1 MSHLPLLTILLIDDC
16 AEDRVTYRRFL
27 QHDSRYTYRI
37 LEFDTATAAMNWC
50 QYEIPD
56 VILLDFA
63 LPNGDGLEFIQ
74 QLREQLRNSQSAVIM
89 VTGQGDETIAVQA
102 MKSGAQDYL
111 LKSQLTSTILH
122 SAIHY
127 AVEQLRLLRQ
137 LEQSREQQHLIAAI
151 ALRIRQSLKLEEILR
166 ITAKEVRQFL
176 KADRVLVYQ
185 FQPDMSGTVVA
196 ESVLPGWTV
205 SLGME
210 IQDTCFQEGAGAEY
224 YQGKKRATNDIYQ
237 AGLTDCHLQLLEQFE
252 VKANLAVP
260 ILVKDSL
267 WGLLIAHQ
275 CSRTRNW
282 EAMELELLDQLGV
295 QLSLAIQQANAYQ
308 QLQTELTER
317 KWIEAALQASEEKLK
332 LTLDF
337 AHIGYWERNFIT
349 NEISAS
355 DNAIRCFGYERNSI
369 NVTTEEWLSKIHP
382 EDREWVQR
390 QLKEAIA
397 NKTDYVVEYRVVW
410 PDHSIHW
417 ISSTGRAIY
426 DNNGL
431 PLEMLGVLMDV
442 SDRKQAEASLRH
454 SEERYRCLTHATNQ
468 IVWITDA
475 VGNPT
480 SISPI
485 WTEITGQPAAEIA
498 QGGFWDY
505 YHPDDCEPIA
515 QAWNHA
521 FTTKQKFEMEMRV
534 RAKTGD
540 YRTFWTRGVPVL
552 NPDSSIREWVGICSD
567 ISERKQAEEKLRE
580 SEERFRATF
589 EQAAVGIS
597 HVSLSGQYMRL
608 NQKFCDILGYTP
620 AELLELTFQEITHP
634 ADLAADLHLTQKL
647 LKGEI
652 QTFFL
657 EKRYITQDSSFLWVN
672 LTVSLVRDRLGAP
685 KYFISVIE
693 DISHRKQ
700 MEAELQQNQ
709 ERLNMALESAGM
721 GNWDWNIQTGEIYWS
736 PNLQRIFG
744 MVPGSFN
751 GNFETVVSMMHPD
764 DRESVLQAINAAVY
778 QKQEYHIEFRFF
790 KANGTPR
797 WALGNGKVFYDEQ
810 GNPTRMMGIDLDIT
824 ERKQAEAIIKESE
837 ERFRHIA
844 DSSPVLMWISGTD
857 KLCDYFN
864 RSWLEFTG
872 RTLEQELGNG
882 WLEKVHPDDYQYC
895 LETYVKAFDSRQK
908 FQIEYRLQR
917 FDGEYRWILDK
928 GVPRFTSEGEFL
940 GYMGSCIDISDRILA
955 EQALQQL
962 NQELETRVEQ
972 RTAALKESEE
982 RWQLALK
989 GSNDG
994 IWDWNLKTN
1003 QVFFSTRWKEMRGF
1017 TEDEMDSNI
1026 EEWWSRIH
1034 PDDYERFRT
1043 ALDDHF
1049 AQKAPFF
1056 CEEYRVQHKNG
1067 SYIWVLNRG
1076 QALWDE
1082 SGNVIRMSGA
1092 TKDIT
1097 ERKLAED
1104 ELRKS
1109 QAHLSAAQRVARLGS
1124 WEFNLQTQE
1133 GWWSRETYEIYGRN
1147 PDEQPPSSLEENL
1160 QYIHPDDREYFT
1172 QKFHALLEERYQE
1185 IEYRLLRPDNTIA
1198 YILMRVEVIYD
1209 TDNQPT
1215 SIVGATLDITERK
1228 QAEAELLALSSLQQ
1242 AILDGSDYAIISVNS
1257 QGWIQTFN
1265 SGAQKMLGYT
1275 AAEAIN
1281 NTPELF
1287 HDLVEIQER
1296 SEILSRELGRPIAS
1310 PIEFFSIKNQDGTY
1324 EDEWTYIHKNGDRFP
1339 VLLSATCLRKPDGEI
1354 WGFLGIAKDITQQKQ
1369 MEAELRKNAA
1379 HLASAQQIAHLGS
1392 WEFDFQTQ
1400 QIHWSA
1406 ESFEI
1411 YGCDPQSGMPTYE
1424 ELRQL
1429 IHPDDRDRHD
1439 HVVEQASQHG
1449 KSYEIEYRFYH
1460 SNGSLRYA
1468 LARGEVIL
1476 DAGGKPKQF
1485 IGTVQDI
1492 TERKLAEEKLQSL
1505 SDRLS
1510 LALKAGA
1517 IGTWDW
1523 DIIHEIHWDERMYEL
1538 YGIVPG
1544 SESVAL
1550 YQEWLNVLHPDDRAP
1565 ADAAFQALLRGEKEF
1580 DTEFRI
1586 IHADGSIRHI
1596 KAAALLQRNQQ
1607 GEVQRAVGINYDITE
1622 RKQIEAALR
1631 ESERRYATLAEA
1643 SPVTIFRIDAHGNCI
1658 YINERWSEMTCRP
1671 TESALGTGWLDAVH
1685 PEDREYIV
1693 MQRSKSLS
1701 KTPGLIRNEGRHLL
1715 PDGSITWFYAQ
1726 LVPETNPDG
1735 NFIGYIGTLTDITTR
1750 KQIEAALWESER
1762 RYASLAEASPVAI
1775 FRLDAVGNCMYVN
1788 ERWCEM
1794 TGRPAEE
1801 AMGYKWLNAVH
1812 PEDRHRFIG
1821 FSPSSTS
1828 ENIRCDEGRHLLPD
1842 GSISWFYVQVISE
1855 TDIEGNIIGYVG
1867 TLTDITARK
1876 EAEIALQ
1883 ESERRYATL
1892 AEASPVAIYQMDA
1905 SDNIIYVND
1914 RWSEM
1919 TGRPTEDA
1927 MGFKWFEAIHPDD
1940 RDRLQREWK
1949 QWLQTAQQGEVYHNE
1964 GRHLWPDGK
1973 ITWFDCY
1980 LLPETNQA
1988 GTIIGYIGSLVDTTD
2003 RKATELALQES
2014 ERRYANLAHTVPVA
2028 IFRFDSEI
2036 NCIYVNNRWS
2046 QITGRPP
2053 EAAMGRKWLEAIHPE
2068 DRDLIRKEW
2077 AQWVQT
2083 YKPGEIFK
2091 NQGRHVWLDGR
2102 ITWFDSYTLPE
2113 TDSEGKIIGYIGTI
2127 VDITDR
2133 KEAEIALQESE
2144 RRYATLAQ
2152 AAPVG
2157 IYRFDAEGNCV
2168 YVNEIWSE
2176 MTGRPTEEALGK
2188 EWIKALHPDDR
2199 EPILTATSKAVA
2211 QKSKKNSE
2219 GRHQKPDGSI
2229 SWFYSQMVPEIDAN
2243 GTLVGYIGT
2252 LTDITVRKEAEIA
2265 LKESERRYA
2274 TLTEAAPVGIFRFDA
2289 EGNCIY
2295 VNDRW
2300 SEMTGR
2306 PVDSALGMG
2315 WIDSL
2320 HPEDRDRIS
2329 QEWDHG
2335 FDQGKFTQHEAR
2347 YLRPDGTI
2355 IWHYCQ
2361 AVPEISED
2369 GSFIGYIGT
2378 LTNITAHKQAEIA
2391 LKESERRYATLAEA
2405 VPVGIVRFD
2414 EQGNCIYVNER
2425 WCEMTGQPTQA
2436 ALGMGYLDVLHPED
2450 RDQLLSEWSQWTQLS
2465 QPRRLF
2471 QREGRYI
2478 RPDGNINWFSGY
2490 ALAEINPDGIVVGY
2504 VGTLTDITER
2514 KHNEDKLRKLSDRL
2528 TLAVQSGGFGIWEW
2542 DIVNDVLFWDERMH
2556 ELYGIQPSEF
2566 DGVYDTWIQRV
2577 HPDDRAAVEAL
2588 SQRVLQGQIE
2598 YNTEFR
2604 VVHPDGSIR
2613 YIKAYALI
2621 KRNQQ
2626 GEAIRMVGVNYD
2638 ITERKLAELE
2648 LIRNRDL
2655 REIIYNES
2663 TDAIFL
2669 VDPQTLLTID
2679 CNRRAIELFAAN
2691 HKTDLIGIAG
2701 HTLQHKPFSE
2711 DELAAIAVE
2720 MESKGFWSRELEYIN
2735 HQGNSFWG
2743 NIASKPITVAGRR
2756 LNLVRITDISDRK
2769 QTEEI
2774 LATYTRELADLYN
2787 HAPCGYHSLDV
2798 DGRFVNVNDTELQWL
2813 GYTYEEI
2820 IGQHF
2825 LDYITEASRPT
2836 FLANYP
2842 QFKERGWVK
2851 DLEFDMICKDGT
2863 ILPVLLNAT
2872 AVQSED
2878 GTFISSRSSIF
2889 DIRDRKQAEREL
2901 QESRT
2906 MLRLVLDTIPQRV
2919 FWKDCDSRYIGCNP
2933 SFASDYQLT
2942 PNEIIG
2948 KTDLELPWAEWAHLY
2963 RADDAFVINTKTAKL
2978 GYEEPTVNL
2987 NGEQIW
2993 LRTSKVPLTNSTGE
3007 VIGVL
3012 ASYEDITERKQ
3023 AEEQLQHTNHQL
3035 AHANVELARATRLKD
3050 EFLANMS
3057 HELRT
3062 PLNAILGM
3070 SEGLQE
3076 GVFGEVN
3083 ERQIKAISTIERSGK
3098 HLLELINDIL
3108 DLSKI
3113 ESGKLEL
3120 QLSDVP
3126 VRTLCDASI
3135 SFIKQM
3141 ALKKNI
3147 ALSTRIAE
3155 NLGNIYIDDR
3165 RLRQVLINLLSN
3177 AIKFTPEGGSVRLE
3191 VSLEAAGEQGST
3203 GSEVAV
3209 VNSPPSP
3216 QICFSVIDTGIGIN
3230 TEDISKLFQPF
3241 MQLDSSLNRLYNG
3254 TGLGLALVQRIATL
3268 HGGTVSVSSKVGE
3281 GSCFIVRIPYQT
3293 SDCLPKMQVTAPLP
3307 SHRLPADNSQVLII
3321 EDSIPAAEQIT
3332 RYLSE
3337 IGMQPIV
3344 YSRGEG
3350 SVEEALRVQPAFILL
3365 DLQLPN
3371 LSGWDV
3377 LNQLQNNPQ
3386 TKEIPVIIISVV
3398 DERTKGLAQGAAE
3411 YIVKPIT
3418 RQQFQATLEKLQ
3430 YIPRND
3436 STALIVVPQPAVNPP
3451 LILLAEDNQANIDTM
3466 SGYLESR
3473 GYRLILAKNGQEALE
3488 VAKSQQP
3495 DLIVMDVQMPV
3506 MDGLE
3511 AMRHLRQERQFDH
3524 VPIIALTALAMPGDR
3539 ENCLDAGANEYLS
3552 KPIKLKQLAVTIQ
3565 QLLGR

>member
-1 MSHLPLLTILLIDDC
+1 MSHPSLLTILLIDDC

-27 QHDSRYTYRI
+27 QHDNRYIYRI

-50 QYEIPD
+50 HYETPD
-56 VILLDFA
+56 VVLLDFA
-63 LPNGDGLEFIQ
+63 LPNGDGLDFIRQ
-74 QLREQLRNSQSAVIM
+74 FREHLRNTQSAVIM

-102 MKSGAQDYL
+102 MKNGAQDYL
-111 LKSQLTSTILH
+111 LKSQLTATILH

-127 AVEQLRLLRQ
+127 AVEQVRLLRQ

-185 FQPDMSGTVVA
+185 FHPDMSGTVVA

-205 SLGME
+205 SLGTK
-210 IQDTCFQEGAGAEY
+210 IQDTCFQEGYGDKY
-224 YQGKKRATNDIYQ
+224 YQGKKQAINDIYQ
-237 AGLTDCHLQLLEQFE
+237 AGLTDCYLQLLEQFE

-295 QLSLAIQQANAYQ
+295 QLSLAIQQANAYE

-317 KWIEAALQASEEKLK
+317 KWMEAALQASEEKLK

-349 NEISAS
+349 DEIFAS
-355 DNAIRCFGYERNSI
+355 DNAIRCFGYERKSI
-369 NVTTEEWLSKIHP
+369 NVTNEEWLSFIHP
-382 EDREWVQR
+382 EDQEWVQQ
-390 QLKEAIA
+390 QLQQAIA

-410 PDHSIHW
+410 ADKSIHW
-417 ISSTGRAIY
+417 ISSSGRAVY
-426 DNNGL
+426 DDNGL
-431 PLEMLGVLMDV
+431 PLVMLGVL
-442 SDRKQAEASLRH
+442 
-454 SEERYRCLTHATNQ
+454 
-468 IVWITDA
+468 I
-475 VGNPT
+475 
-480 SISPI
+480 
-485 WTEITGQPAAEIA
+485 
-498 QGGFWDY
+498 
-505 YHPDDCEPIA
+505 
-515 QAWNHA
+515 
-521 FTTKQKFEMEMRV
+521 
-534 RAKTGD
+534 
-540 YRTFWTRGVPVL
+540 
-552 NPDSSIREWVGICSD
+552 D
-567 ISERKQAEEKLRE
+567 ISDRKQAEEKLRE
-580 SEERFRATF
+580 SEERFRSTF

-597 HVSLSGQYMRL
+597 HVSLSGQFIRL
-608 NQKFCDILGYTP
+608 NQKFCDITGYP
-620 AELLELTFQEITHP
+620 LAELQKLTFQDITHP
-634 ADLAADLHLTQKL
+634 DDVLAGLQQSQRLIT
-647 LKGEI
+647 GEI
-652 QTFFL
+652 QTFSL
-657 EKRYITQDSSFLWVN
+657 EKRYIRQDGAIVWAN
-672 LTVSLVRDRLGAP
+672 LTCSLVRDRFGAP
-685 KYFISVIE
+685 QYFISVIE

-700 MEAELQQNQ
+700 MEAELQQHQ
-709 ERLNMALESAGM
+709 ERLNMALEAAGM
-721 GNWDWNIQTGEIYWS
+721 GNWDWNIATGEIYWS
-736 PNLQRIFG
+736 PNLERLFG
-744 MVPGSFN
+744 IVPGTFN
-751 GNFETVVSMMHPD
+751 GNYETVVSIMHPED
-764 DRESVLQAINAAVY
+764 QESVLQAINAAVY
-778 QKQEYHIEFRFF
+778 QKQEYNIEFRFI
-790 KANGTPR
+790 KPDSTIR
-797 WALGNGKVFYDEQ
+797 WALGKGKVFYDEQ

-824 ERKQAEAIIKESE
+824 ERKQAEATLKESE

-844 DSSPVLMWISGTD
+844 DSSPVLIWMSGTD
-857 KLCDYFN
+857 KLCHYFN
-864 RSWLEFTG
+864 SSWLEFTG

-882 WLEKVHPDDYQYC
+882 WLEKVHPEEYQYC
-895 LETYVKAFDSRQK
+895 QETYINAFDNRQE

-940 GYMGSCIDISDRILA
+940 GYMGSCIDISDRIFA

-962 NQELETRVEQ
+962 NQELEARVEQ

-1003 QVFFSTRWKEMRGF
+1003 EVFFSTRWKEMRGF

-1026 EEWWSRIH
+1026 EAWWSRIH
-1034 PDDYERFRT
+1034 PDDYERFKI
-1043 ALDDHF
+1043 ALNEHF
-1049 AQKAPFF
+1049 AQKTPFF
-1056 CEEYRVQHKNG
+1056 VDEYRVKHKNG

-1082 SGNVIRMSGA
+1082 LGNVIRMSGA
-1092 TKDIT
+1092 TK
-1097 ERKLAED
+1097 
-1104 ELRKS
+1104 
-1109 QAHLSAAQRVARLGS
+1109 
-1124 WEFNLQTQE
+1124 
-1133 GWWSRETYEIYGRN
+1133 
-1147 PDEQPPSSLEENL
+1147 
-1160 QYIHPDDREYFT
+1160 
-1172 QKFHALLEERYQE
+1172 
-1185 IEYRLLRPDNTIA
+1185 
-1198 YILMRVEVIYD
+1198 
-1209 TDNQPT
+1209 
-1215 SIVGATLDITERK
+1215 DITERK

-1257 QGWIQTFN
+1257 QGLIQTFN

-1275 AAEAIN
+1275 AEEAIN
-1281 NTPELF
+1281 NTPGLF

-1296 SEILSRELGRPIAS
+1296 SEILSRKLGRPIAS
-1310 PIEFFSIKNQDGTY
+1310 PIEFFIIKNQDGTY
-1324 EDEWTYIHKNGDRFP
+1324 EDEWTYIRKNGDRLP
-1339 VLLSATCLRKPDGEI
+1339 VLLSTTCLRKPDGEI

-1369 MEAELRKNAA
+1369 MEAELKKNAA
-1379 HLASAQQIAHLGS
+1379 HLASAQQIARLGS

-1400 QIHWSA
+1400 QIYWSA

-1411 YGCDPQSGMPTYE
+1411 YGRDPQSGMPTYA

-1429 IHPDDRDRHD
+1429 IHPDDLSLHD
-1439 HVVEQASQHG
+1439 DVVEQARQQG
-1449 KSYEIEYRFYH
+1449 TSYEIEYRFYH
-1460 SNGSLRYA
+1460 SNGSLRHA

-1476 DAGGKPKQF
+1476 DVSGQPKQF

-1492 TERKLAEEKLQSL
+1492 TDRKLAEEQLRNL

-1523 DIIHEIHWDERMYEL
+1523 DIIHNQNHWDERMYEL

-1544 SESVAL
+1544 SEGWAL
-1550 YQEWLNVLHPDDRAP
+1550 YQDWLNVIHPDDRAQTE
-1565 ADAAFQALLRGEKEF
+1565 ASAEAALRGEK
-1580 DTEFRI
+1580 DLDIEFRA
-1586 IHADGSIRHI
+1586 IHADGSIRYI
-1596 KAAALLQRNQQ
+1596 KAAAILQRNQQ
-1607 GEVQRAVGINYDITE
+1607 GELQRAVGINYDITE

-1631 ESERRYATLAEA
+1631 ESERRYATLAET
-1643 SPVTIFRIDAHGNCI
+1643 SPVAIFRIDAEGNCV
-1658 YINERWSEMTCRP
+1658 YMNERWSEMTGRP
-1671 TESALGTGWLDAVH
+1671 TASALGTGWLDAVH
-1685 PEDREYIV
+1685 PEDREY
-1693 MQRSKSLS
+1693 MLLQRSQSLS
-1701 KTPGLIRNEGRHLL
+1701 KTPRLIRNESRHLR
-1715 PDGSITWFYAQ
+1715 PDGSITWVYAQ

-1735 NFIGYIGTLTDITTR
+1735 NLIGYIGTLTDITSR

-1762 RYASLAEASPVAI
+1762 RYASLTEASPVAI
-1775 FRLDAVGNCMYVN
+1775 FRLDGDGQCMYVN

-1801 AMGYKWLNAVH
+1801 AMGYKWLNAIH
-1812 PEDRHRFIG
+1812 PEDRDRFLG
-1821 FSPSSTS
+1821 NMSDSSETQ
-1828 ENIRCDEGRHLLPD
+1828 RLRQDEGRHLLPD
-1842 GSISWFYVQVISE
+1842 GSISWFYVQVITE
-1855 TDIEGNIIGYVG
+1855 TDTEGKIIGYVG

-1876 EAEIALQ
+1876 EAEIAQQ

-1892 AEASPVAIYQMDA
+1892 AEASPVAIFRFDPQGKCL
-1905 SDNIIYVND
+1905 YVND

-1919 TGRPTEDA
+1919 TGRPTKDA
-1927 MGFKWFEAIHPDD
+1927 MGFKWLQAIHPDDRDRAWQEWYRWSQTSQLGEIYRSEGRHLQPDGTITWYYCYVLAETNSEGSIIGYIGTLADVTARKTAEIAQQESDRRYATLTQAAPVAIYQLDSEMNCIYVNNRWSDITGRPTEDAMGLKWLEAIHPDD
-1940 RDRLQREWK
+1940 RDR
-1949 QWLQTAQQGEVYHNE
+1949 
-1964 GRHLWPDGK
+1964 
-1973 ITWFDCY
+1973 
-1980 LLPETNQA
+1980 
-1988 GTIIGYIGSLVDTTD
+1988 
-2003 RKATELALQES
+2003 
-2014 ERRYANLAHTVPVA
+2014 
-2028 IFRFDSEI
+2028 
-2036 NCIYVNNRWS
+2036 
-2046 QITGRPP
+2046 
-2053 EAAMGRKWLEAIHPE
+2053 MG
-2068 DRDLIRKEW
+2068 KEW
-2077 AQWVQT
+2077 AAWAQT
-2083 YKPGEIFK
+2083 YKPGEVFK
-2091 NQGRHVWLDGR
+2091 NRGRHLCPDGI
-2102 ITWFDSYTLPE
+2102 ITWFDSYMLPE
-2113 TDSEGKIIGYIGTI
+2113 TNQEGEIIGYIGTI

-2133 KEAEIALQESE
+2133 KEAELALQESD
-2144 RRYATLAQ
+2144 RRYADLAQ

-2176 MTGRPTEEALGK
+2176 MTGRPTQEALGK

-2199 EPILTATSKAVA
+2199 EQLLTATSTSFA
-2211 QKSKKNSE
+2211 QKSRKTSE
-2219 GRHQKPDGSI
+2219 GRHLKPDGSI

-2243 GTLVGYIGT
+2243 GNLLGYIGT

-2274 TLTEAAPVGIFRFDA
+2274 TLAEAAPVAIFRFNA
-2289 EGNCIY
+2289 EGECIY

-2306 PVDSALGMG
+2306 TAESALGMG
-2315 WIDSL
+2315 WVDAL

-2329 QEWDHG
+2329 QEWDNG

-2347 YLRPDGTI
+2347 YLHPDGTI

-2369 GSFIGYIGT
+2369 GRLMGYIGT
-2378 LTNITAHKQAEIA
+2378 ITDITDRKEAEIA

-2405 VPVGIVRFD
+2405 VPVGIIRFD
-2414 EQGNCIYVNER
+2414 AEGNCIYVNER
-2425 WCEMTGQPTQA
+2425 WCEMTGQPIPA

-2450 RDQLLSEWSQWTQLS
+2450 RDQLLMEWSQWRQLS

-2490 ALAEINPDGIVVGY
+2490 ALPEINPDGIVVGY

-2514 KHNEDKLRKLSDRL
+2514 KRNEDKLRKLSDRL

-2542 DIVNDVLFWDERMH
+2542 DIVNDVLFWDERMY
-2556 ELYGIQPSEF
+2556 ELYGVQPSEF
-2566 DGVYDTWIQRV
+2566 DGVYETWIQRI
-2577 HPDDRAAVEAL
+2577 HPEDRAASEEF
-2588 SQRVLQGQIE
+2588 SERVRQGEME

-2604 VVHPDGSIR
+2604 VVHLDGSIR

-2626 GEAIRMVGVNYD
+2626 GEALRMVGVNYD

-2655 REIIYNES
+2655 REVIYNES

-2679 CNRRAIELFAAN
+2679 CNRRAVELFTAH
-2691 HKTDLIGIAG
+2691 HKGDLIGIAG
-2701 HTLQHKPFSE
+2701 HTLQHQPFSE
-2711 DELAAIAVE
+2711 DELAAIAAE
-2720 MESKGFWSRELEYIN
+2720 MESKAFWSREVEYVN
-2735 HQGNSFWG
+2735 YQGDRFWG

-2787 HAPCGYHSLDV
+2787 NAPCGYHSLDV
-2798 DGRFVNVNDTELQWL
+2798 DGRFVNINDTELQWL

-2825 LDYITEASRPT
+2825 IDYITEASRPV
-2836 FLANYP
+2836 FLASYP

-2872 AVQSED
+2872 AVKDED

-2919 FWKDCDSRYIGCNP
+2919 FWKDCESRYLGCNP
-2933 SFASDYQLT
+2933 SFANDCQQT
-2942 PNEIIG
+2942 PDAIIG
-2948 KTDLELPWAEWAHLY
+2948 KTDLDLTWSEFAYLY

-3007 VIGVL
+3007 VIGIL
-3012 ASYEDITERKQ
+3012 GSYEDITQRKQ
-3023 AEEQLQHTNHQL
+3023 AEEQLQHTNQQL

-3126 VRTLCDASI
+3126 ARTLCDASI

-3147 ALSTRIAE
+3147 GLSTRIAD
-3155 NLGNIYIDDR
+3155 NLGNIYVDDR

-3191 VSLEAAGEQGST
+3191 ISLEEAEEA
-3203 GSEVAV
+3203 
-3209 VNSPPSP
+3209 NSPSSP
-3216 QICFSVIDTGIGIN
+3216 HICFSVIDTGIGICI
-3230 TEDISKLFQPF
+3230 EDINKLFQPF
-3241 MQLDSSLNRLYNG
+3241 IQLDSSLNRQYNG

-3281 GSCFIVRIPYQT
+3281 GSCFTVRIPYNT
-3293 SDCLPKMQVTAPLP
+3293 NDPLSTMQVTAPSP
-3307 SHRLPADNSQVLII
+3307 SHRLPADNTQVLII

-3332 RYLSE
+3332 RYLTE
-3337 IGMQPIV
+3337 MGMQPNV
-3344 YSRGEG
+3344 YPRGEG
-3350 SVEEALRVQPAFILL
+3350 SVDEALRIQPAFILL

-3430 YIPRND
+3430 YIPSHD
-3436 STALIVVPQPAVNPP
+3436 STALIVAPQAAAKSP

-3473 GYRLILAKNGQEALE
+3473 GYRLILAKNGQQALE
-3488 VAKSQQP
+3488 VAKFQQP

-3506 MDGLE
+3506 MDGIE
-3511 AMRHLRQERQFDH
+3511 AMRHLRQDRQFDH

>member
-27 QHDSRYTYRI
+27 QHDSRYIYRI

-63 LPNGDGLEFIQ
+63 LPNGDGLEFIR

-111 LKSQLTSTILH
+111 LKSQLTPTILH

-210 IQDTCFQEGAGAEY
+210 IQDTCFQEGAGSEY

-237 AGLTDCHLQLLEQFE
+237 AGFTDCHLQLLEQFE
-252 VKANLAVP
+252 VKANLVVP

-282 EAMELELLDQLGV
+282 EAMEIELLDQLGV

-317 KWIEAALQASEEKLK
+317 KWVEAALQASEEKLK

-349 NEISAS
+349 NEILAS
-355 DNAIRCFGYERNSI
+355 DNAICYFGYERNSI
-369 NVTTEEWLSKIHP
+369 NVTNEEWLSKIHP
-382 EDREWVQR
+382 EDQEWVQG
-390 QLKEAIA
+390 QLKQAIA

-410 PDHSIHW
+410 PDNSIHW
-417 ISSTGRAIY
+417 ISSTGRAVY
-426 DNNGL
+426 DHKGL
-431 PLEMLGVLMDV
+431 PLVMLGVLMDI
-442 SDRKQAEASLRH
+442 SD
-454 SEERYRCLTHATNQ
+454 
-468 IVWITDA
+468 
-475 VGNPT
+475 
-480 SISPI
+480 
-485 WTEITGQPAAEIA
+485 
-498 QGGFWDY
+498 
-505 YHPDDCEPIA
+505 
-515 QAWNHA
+515 
-521 FTTKQKFEMEMRV
+521 
-534 RAKTGD
+534 
-540 YRTFWTRGVPVL
+540 
-552 NPDSSIREWVGICSD
+552 
-567 ISERKQAEEKLRE
+567 RKQAEEKLRE
-580 SEERFRATF
+580 SEERFRSTF

-597 HVSLSGQYMRL
+597 HVSLSGQFIRF
-608 NQKFCDILGYTP
+608 NQKFCEILGYTP
-620 AELLELTFQEITHP
+620 AELQKLTFQEMTYP
-634 ADLAADLHLTQKL
+634 DDLAGGLQQSQKL
-647 LKGEI
+647 LTGEM
-652 QTFFL
+652 QTFSL
-657 EKRYITQDSSFLWVN
+657 EKRYIRQDGSIVWAN
-672 LTVSLVRDRLGAP
+672 LTCSLLRDRLGAP

-700 MEAELQQNQ
+700 MEAELRQNQ
-709 ERLNMALESAGM
+709 EHLNMALEAADM
-721 GNWDWNIQTGEIYWS
+721 GNWDWNITTGKVYWS

-744 MVPGSFN
+744 MVPGTFN
-751 GNFETVVSMMHPD
+751 GNYETVVSMMHPE

-778 QKQEYHIEFRFF
+778 QKQEYHIEFRFI
-790 KANGTPR
+790 KADGTPR

-810 GNPTRMMGIDLDIT
+810 GNPTRMVGIDLDIT
-824 ERKQAEAIIKESE
+824 ERKQAEAILKESE
-837 ERFRHIA
+837 ERFRQIA

-857 KLCDYFN
+857 KLCHYFN

-882 WLEKVHPDDYQYC
+882 WLEKVHPDDYQNC
-895 LETYVKAFDSRQK
+895 LNTYVKAFDSRQS
-908 FQIEYRLQR
+908 FQMEYRLQR

-928 GVPRFTSEGEFL
+928 GVPRFTDEGEFL

-962 NQELETRVEQ
+962 NQELEGRVEQ

-1003 QVFFSTRWKEMRGF
+1003 EVFFSTRWKEMRGYA
-1017 TEDEMDSNI
+1017 EDEMDSNI
-1026 EEWWSRIH
+1026 EAWWNIIH
-1034 PDDYERFRT
+1034 PDDYERFRKS
-1043 ALDDHF
+1043 LDDHF
-1049 AQKAPFF
+1049 AQKTPFF
-1056 CEEYRVQHKNG
+1056 VEEYRVKHKNG

-1097 ERKLAED
+1097 ERKLAEE

-1124 WEFNLQTQE
+1124 WEFNLQTME

-1160 QYIHPDDREYFT
+1160 QYIHPEDREYFT
-1172 QKFHALLEERYQE
+1172 KKYHELLAESYQE
-1185 IEYRLLRPDNTIA
+1185 LEYRLLRPDSTIT
-1198 YILMRVEVIYD
+1198 YVLMRVEVIYD
-1209 TDNQPT
+1209 TDNQPI
-1215 SIVGATLDITERK
+1215 SIVGAILDITERK

-1257 QGWIQTFN
+1257 QGLIQTFN

-1275 AAEAIN
+1275 AEEAIN

-1296 SEILSRELGRPIAS
+1296 SEILSRELGRPVAS

-1400 QIHWSA
+1400 QIYWSA

-1411 YGCDPQSGMPTYE
+1411 YGRDPRSGMPTYE

-1439 HVVEQASQHG
+1439 HVVEQASQNG
-1449 KSYEIEYRFYH
+1449 KSYQIEYRFYH

-1476 DAGGKPKQF
+1476 DVNGKPKQF

-1492 TERKLAEEKLQSL
+1492 TDHKLAEEKLQSL

-1523 DIIHEIHWDERMYEL
+1523 DIIHEAHWDDRMYEL

-1544 SESVAL
+1544 SESWAL
-1550 YQEWLNVLHPDDRAP
+1550 YQEWLNILHPDDRAS
-1565 ADAAFQALLRGEKEF
+1565 ADAAFQAAVRGEKEF

-1596 KAAALLQRNQQ
+1596 KAAASLQRNQQ

-1643 SPVTIFRIDAHGNCI
+1643 SPVAIFRIDAEGNCV
-1658 YINERWSEMTCRP
+1658 YINERWSEMTGRP
-1671 TESALGTGWLDAVH
+1671 TESALGMGWLEAVH
-1685 PEDREYIV
+1685 PEDREY
-1693 MQRSKSLS
+1693 MLKQRSQSLS
-1701 KTPGLIRNEGRHLL
+1701 KTPRLIRNESRHLL
-1715 PDGSITWFYAQ
+1715 PDGSITWVYAQ

-1735 NFIGYIGTLTDITTR
+1735 NFIGYIGTLTDITSR

-1775 FRLDAVGNCMYVN
+1775 FRLDAAGQCMYVN

-1812 PEDRHRFIG
+1812 PEDRDRFIG

-1828 ENIRCDEGRHLLPD
+1828 ENIKCDEGRHLRPD
-1842 GSISWFYVQVISE
+1842 GSICWFYVQVVSE
-1855 TDIEGNIIGYVG
+1855 TDTEGKIIGYVG

-1883 ESERRYATL
+1883 ESERRYA
-1892 AEASPVAIYQMDA
+1892 
-1905 SDNIIYVND
+1905 
-1914 RWSEM
+1914 
-1919 TGRPTEDA
+1919 
-1927 MGFKWFEAIHPDD
+1927 
-1940 RDRLQREWK
+1940 
-1949 QWLQTAQQGEVYHNE
+1949 
-1964 GRHLWPDGK
+1964 
-1973 ITWFDCY
+1973 
-1980 LLPETNQA
+1980 
-1988 GTIIGYIGSLVDTTD
+1988 
-2003 RKATELALQES
+2003 
-2014 ERRYANLAHTVPVA
+2014 NLAHTVPVA
-2028 IFRFDSEI
+2028 IFRFDSDI
-2036 NCIYVNNRWS
+2036 NCVYVNNRWS
-2046 QITGRPP
+2046 QITGRPT
-2053 EAAMGRKWLEAIHPE
+2053 EAAMGRQWLEAIHPE
-2068 DRDLIRKEW
+2068 DRDRIGKEW
-2077 AQWVQT
+2077 AEWAQT
-2083 YKPGEIFK
+2083 YKPGKIFK
-2091 NQGRHVWLDGR
+2091 NQGRHIWPDGK
-2102 ITWFDSYTLPE
+2102 ITWFDSYVLPE
-2113 TDSEGKIIGYIGTI
+2113 TNQENRIIGYIGTI
-2127 VDITDR
+2127 VDVTDR
-2133 KEAEIALQESE
+2133 KE
-2144 RRYATLAQ
+2144 
-2152 AAPVG
+2152 
-2157 IYRFDAEGNCV
+2157 
-2168 YVNEIWSE
+2168 
-2176 MTGRPTEEALGK
+2176 
-2188 EWIKALHPDDR
+2188 
-2199 EPILTATSKAVA
+2199 
-2211 QKSKKNSE
+2211 
-2219 GRHQKPDGSI
+2219 
-2229 SWFYSQMVPEIDAN
+2229 
-2243 GTLVGYIGT
+2243 
-2252 LTDITVRKEAEIA
+2252 
-2265 LKESERRYA
+2265 
-2274 TLTEAAPVGIFRFDA
+2274 
-2289 EGNCIY
+2289 
-2295 VNDRW
+2295 
-2300 SEMTGR
+2300 
-2306 PVDSALGMG
+2306 
-2315 WIDSL
+2315 
-2320 HPEDRDRIS
+2320 
-2329 QEWDHG
+2329 
-2335 FDQGKFTQHEAR
+2335 
-2347 YLRPDGTI
+2347 
-2355 IWHYCQ
+2355 
-2361 AVPEISED
+2361 
-2369 GSFIGYIGT
+2369 
-2378 LTNITAHKQAEIA
+2378 AEIA

-2405 VPVGIVRFD
+2405 VPVGIIRFD
-2414 EQGNCIYVNER
+2414 AQGNCIYVNER
-2425 WCEMTGQPTQA
+2425 WCDMTGQSTQA

-2450 RDQLLSEWSQWTQLS
+2450 RDQLLMDWSQWTQLS
-2465 QPRRLF
+2465 QPRMLF

-2490 ALAEINPDGIVVGY
+2490 ALPEINPDGSVVGY

-2514 KHNEDKLRKLSDRL
+2514 KQSEFKLRKLSDRL
-2528 TLAVQSGGFGIWEW
+2528 ALAVQSGGFGIWEW
-2542 DIVNDVLFWDERMH
+2542 DIANDVLFWDERMH
-2556 ELYGIQPSEF
+2556 ELYGVQPSEF
-2566 DGVYDTWIQRV
+2566 DGVYETWIQRI
-2577 HPDDRAAVEAL
+2577 HPDDRAAADAL
-2588 SQRVLQGQIE
+2588 SQRARQGETE

-2604 VVHPDGSIR
+2604 VIHPDGSIR

-2621 KRNQQ
+2621 KKNQQ
-2626 GEAIRMVGVNYD
+2626 GEALRMVGVNYD

-2655 REIIYNES
+2655 REVIYNES

-2679 CNRRAIELFAAN
+2679 CNRRAVELFAAN
-2691 HKTDLIGIAG
+2691 HKADLIGISG
-2701 HTLQHKPFSE
+2701 NTLQHQPFSE
-2711 DELAAIAVE
+2711 AELAAIEAE
-2720 MESKGFWSRELEYIN
+2720 MESKGFWSRELEYVN
-2735 HQGNSFWG
+2735 YQGNSFWG

-2787 HAPCGYHSLDV
+2787 NAPCGYHSLDA

-2813 GYTYEEI
+2813 GYSYEEI
-2820 IGQHF
+2820 IGQPF
-2825 LDYITEASRPT
+2825 LDYITEASRPV

-2872 AVQSED
+2872 AVKGED
-2878 GTFISSRSSIF
+2878 GIFIASRSSIF
-2889 DIRDRKQAEREL
+2889 DIRDRKQAEQAMMKYAREVEDLYDNAPCGYHSLDSEGKFIKVNQTELQWLGYTREEMIGKPLLNFFTESSREAFFKNYPRFLEQGVIKDLEYEIVCKDGTILPVLISATAVKDPGGNYIYNRATMFDIREQQAALRERKQAELEL

-2919 FWKDCDSRYIGCNP
+2919 FWKDCESRYIGCNP
-2933 SFASDYQLT
+2933 SFANDYQLT
-2942 PNEIIG
+2942 PDEIIG

-2963 RADDAFVINTKTAKL
+2963 RADDAFVINTKIAKL
-2978 GYEEPTVNL
+2978 GYEEPTINL
-2987 NGEQIW
+2987 NGDQVW
-2993 LRTSKVPLTNSTGE
+2993 LRTSKVPLTNSAGE
-3007 VIGVL
+3007 VIGIL
-3012 ASYEDITERKQ
+3012 GSYEDITERKQ

-3076 GVFGEVN
+3076 AVFGEVN

-3147 ALSTRIAE
+3147 GLSTRIAE
-3155 NLGNIYIDDR
+3155 NLGNIYVDDR

-3177 AIKFTPEGGSVRLE
+3177 AIKFTPEGGSIRLE
-3191 VSLEAAGEQGST
+3191 VSLEEAGEQRIRGAE
-3203 GSEVAV
+3203 EVEEAEEA
-3209 VNSPPSP
+3209 NSSSSPSSPPP
-3216 QICFSVIDTGIGIN
+3216 PHICFSVIDTGIGIR

-3241 MQLDSSLNRLYNG
+3241 MQLDSSLNRQYNG

-3268 HGGTVSVSSKVGE
+3268 HGGTVSVSSTVGE

-3293 SDCLPKMQVTAPLP
+3293 SDRLSPMQVTAPLP
-3307 SHRLPADNSQVLII
+3307 SHRLPADNAQVLII

-3332 RYLSE
+3332 RYLTE
-3337 IGMQPIV
+3337 MGMQPVV
-3344 YSRGEG
+3344 YPRGEG
-3350 SVEEALRVQPAFILL
+3350 SVEEVLRVQPAFILL

-3430 YIPRND
+3430 YNPRHD
-3436 STALIVVPQPAVNPP
+3436 SKALIVVPQPAVNSP
-3451 LILLAEDNQANIDTM
+3451 LILLADDNQANIDTM

-3488 VAKSQQP
+3488 FAKSQQP
-3495 DLIVMDVQMPV
+3495 DLIIMDVQMPV

-3565 QLLGR
+3565 QLLGK

>member
-1 MSHLPLLTILLIDDC
+1 MSHPSLLTILLIDDC

-27 QHDSRYTYRI
+27 QHDNRYTYRI

-50 QYEIPD
+50 HYETPD

-63 LPNGDGLEFIQ
+63 LPNGDGLEFIRQ
-74 QLREQLRNSQSAVIM
+74 FREHLRNTQSAVIM

-111 LKSQLTSTILH
+111 LKSQLSATILH

-127 AVEQLRLLRQ
+127 AVEQVRLLRQ

-185 FQPDMSGTVVA
+185 FQPDMSGNVVA

-205 SLGME
+205 SLGVK
-210 IQDTCFQEGAGAEY
+210 IQDTCFQEGAGNEY
-224 YQGKKRATNDIYQ
+224 YQGKKRAIHDIYQ
-237 AGLTDCHLQLLEQFE
+237 AGLTDCHLQLLERYE
-252 VKANLAVP
+252 VKANLVVP

-282 EAMELELLDQLGV
+282 EATEIELLDQLGV
-295 QLSLAIQQANAYQ
+295 QLSLAIQQANSYE

-337 AHIGYWERNFIT
+337 AHIGYWERNFVT
-349 NEISAS
+349 NEIFAS

-369 NVTTEEWLSKIHP
+369 NVNNETWLSKIHA
-382 EDREWVQR
+382 EDREWVQQ
-390 QLKEAIA
+390 QLQQAIA

-410 PDHSIHW
+410 PDNSIHW
-417 ISSTGRAIY
+417 LSVTGRAVY
-426 DNNGL
+426 DEREQ
-431 PLEMLGVLMDV
+431 PLMMLGVLVDI
-442 SDRKQAEASLRH
+442 SDRKQAQE
-454 SEERYRCLTHATNQ
+454 Q
-468 IVWITDA
+468 
-475 VGNPT
+475 
-480 SISPI
+480 
-485 WTEITGQPAAEIA
+485 
-498 QGGFWDY
+498 
-505 YHPDDCEPIA
+505 
-515 QAWNHA
+515 
-521 FTTKQKFEMEMRV
+521 
-534 RAKTGD
+534 
-540 YRTFWTRGVPVL
+540 
-552 NPDSSIREWVGICSD
+552 
-567 ISERKQAEEKLRE
+567 LRE
-580 SEERFRATF
+580 SEERFRSTF

-597 HVSLSGQYMRL
+597 HVSLSGQLIRL
-608 NQKFCDILGYTP
+608 NQKFCDITGYTL
-620 AELLELTFQEITHP
+620 AELENLTFQDITHP
-634 ADLAADLHLTQKL
+634 DDVAPGLQQRQRLLT
-647 LKGEI
+647 GEI
-652 QTFFL
+652 QTFTL
-657 EKRYITQDSSFLWVN
+657 EKRYIRQDGSIVWAN
-672 LTVSLVRDRLGAP
+672 LTSSLLRDRFGAP
-685 KYFISVIE
+685 QYFISVIE

-700 MEAELQQNQ
+700 IEEELQQNQ
-709 ERLNMALESAGM
+709 ERLNMALEAAGM
-721 GNWDWNIQTGEIYWS
+721 GNWDWNIPTGEVYWS
-736 PNLQRIFG
+736 PNLERLFG
-744 MVPGSFN
+744 MVPGTFN
-751 GNFETVVSMMHPD
+751 GNYETVVSIMHPD
-764 DRESVLQAINAAVY
+764 DRQSVLQAIDAAVY
-778 QKQEYHIEFRFF
+778 QKQEYNIEFRFF
-790 KANGTPR
+790 KADSTPR
-797 WALGNGKVFYDEQ
+797 WALGIGKVFYDEQ
-810 GNPTRMMGIDLDIT
+810 GNPSRMMGIDLDIT
-824 ERKQAEAIIKESE
+824 ERKQAEAILKESE

-844 DSSPVLMWISGTD
+844 DSSPVLIWMSGSD
-857 KLCDYFN
+857 KLCHYFN
-864 RSWLEFTG
+864 SSWLKFTG

-882 WLEKVHPDDYQYC
+882 WLERVHPDDYQNC
-895 LETYVKAFDSRQK
+895 LNTYVNAFDSRQE
-908 FQIEYRLQR
+908 FQIEYRIQR

-928 GVPRFTSEGEFL
+928 GVPRFTREGEFL
-940 GYMGSCIDISDRILA
+940 GYMGSAIDISDRIQA

-962 NQELETRVEQ
+962 NQELEARVER

-1017 TEDEMDSNI
+1017 TEAEMDSNI
-1026 EEWWSRIH
+1026 EAWWNRIH
-1034 PDDYERFRT
+1034 PDDYERFRQSL
-1043 ALDDHF
+1043 ADHF
-1049 AQKAPFF
+1049 DQKTPFF
-1056 CEEYRVQHKNG
+1056 VEEYRIQHKNG

-1097 ERKLAED
+1097 QRKL
-1104 ELRKS
+1104 
-1109 QAHLSAAQRVARLGS
+1109 
-1124 WEFNLQTQE
+1124 
-1133 GWWSRETYEIYGRN
+1133 
-1147 PDEQPPSSLEENL
+1147 
-1160 QYIHPDDREYFT
+1160 
-1172 QKFHALLEERYQE
+1172 
-1185 IEYRLLRPDNTIA
+1185 
-1198 YILMRVEVIYD
+1198 
-1209 TDNQPT
+1209 
-1215 SIVGATLDITERK
+1215 
-1228 QAEAELLALSSLQQ
+1228 AEAELLALSSMQQ

-1257 QGWIQTFN
+1257 HGLIQTFN
-1265 SGAQKMLGYT
+1265 AGAQKMLGYT
-1275 AAEAIN
+1275 KEEVSN
-1281 NTPELF
+1281 YTPDLF
-1287 HDLVEIQER
+1287 HDLAEIEQR
-1296 SEILSRELGRPIAS
+1296 LEILARELGRPS
-1310 PIEFFSIKNQDGTY
+1310 VTRQEFFNIKTEDGTY
-1324 EDEWTYIHKNGDRFP
+1324 EDEWTYIRKNGDRFP
-1339 VLLSATCLRKPDGEI
+1339 VLLSITCLRKPDGEI
-1354 WGFLGIAKDITQQKQ
+1354 WGFLVIAKDITQQKQ
-1369 MEAELRKNAA
+1369 MEAELKKNAA
-1379 HLASAQQIAHLGS
+1379 HLSTAQHIARLGS

-1400 QIHWSA
+1400 AIHWSA

-1411 YGCDPQSGMPTYE
+1411 FGRDRQSGMPTYE

-1429 IHPDDRDRHD
+1429 IHPDDLARHD
-1439 HVVEQASQHG
+1439 DVVEQASQQG

-1485 IGTVQDI
+1485 IGTVQDL
-1492 TERKLAEEKLQSL
+1492 TDRKLAEEQLRSL

-1523 DIIHEIHWDERMYEL
+1523 DTIHEIHWDDRMYEL

-1544 SESVAL
+1544 SESWAL
-1550 YQEWLNVLHPDDRAP
+1550 YQEWLNILHPDDRDP
-1565 ADAAFQALLRGEKEF
+1565 ADAAFQAALRGEKEF

-1586 IHADGSIRHI
+1586 IHADGSLRYI
-1596 KAAALLQRNQQ
+1596 KAAAIVQHNQQ
-1607 GEVQRAVGINYDITE
+1607 GEAERAVGINYDITE

-1643 SPVTIFRIDAHGNCI
+1643 SPVAIFRIDADGNCI
-1658 YINERWSEMTCRP
+1658 YINERWSEMTGRP
-1671 TESALGTGWLDAVH
+1671 TASALGTGWLDAVH
-1685 PEDREYIV
+1685 PEDREY
-1693 MQRSKSLS
+1693 MLLQRSQSLS
-1701 KTPGLIRNEGRHLL
+1701 KTPRLIRNESRHLL
-1715 PDGSITWFYAQ
+1715 PDGSITWVYAQ
-1726 LVPETNPDG
+1726 LVPETNADG
-1735 NFIGYIGTLTDITTR
+1735 NFIGYIGTLTDITSH

-1775 FRLDAVGNCMYVN
+1775 FRLDAAGNCLYVN

-1794 TGRPAEE
+1794 TGRPSEE

-1812 PEDRHRFIG
+1812 PEDRDRFIRNM
-1821 FSPSSTS
+1821 SDSSES
-1828 ENIRCDEGRHLLPD
+1828 QRLRQDEGRHLLPD
-1842 GSISWFYVQVISE
+1842 GSISWFYVQVICE
-1855 TDIEGNIIGYVG
+1855 TDTEGNIIGYVG
-1867 TLTDITARK
+1867 TLTDINARK
-1876 EAEIALQ
+1876 EAEISLQESERRYATLAEAAPVAIFRFDAESKCLYVNDRWSEMTGRPAEAAMGLNWLQAIHPEDRDQAWHQWDQWTQTSQPGEIYRSEGRHLHPDGSITWFYCYVLAETNSEGSIIGYIGTLADLTARKLAEIAQQ

-1892 AEASPVAIYQMDA
+1892 AEASPVAIYQLDA
-1905 SDNIIYVND
+1905 EDKCIYVND

-1919 TGRPTEDA
+1919 TGRPAEDA
-1927 MGFKWFEAIHPDD
+1927 MGFKWFESIHPDD
-1940 RDRLQREWK
+1940 RDRLHREWK
-1949 QWLQTAQQGEVYHNE
+1949 QWVGTYQQGEVYHNE

-1980 LLPETNQA
+1980 LLPETNSE
-1988 GTIIGYIGSLVDTTD
+1988 GTIIGFIGTLVDTTD
-2003 RKATELALQES
+2003 RKATEIALQES
-2014 ERRYANLAHTVPVA
+2014 ERRYANLAHTAPVA
-2028 IFRFDSEI
+2028 IFRFDSQI
-2036 NCIYVNNRWS
+2036 NCVYVNNRWS
-2046 QITGRPP
+2046 QITGRST

-2068 DRDLIRKEW
+2068 DRDRIGKEW
-2077 AQWVQT
+2077 AEWAQT

-2091 NQGRHVWLDGR
+2091 NQGRHIWPDGR
-2102 ITWFDSYTLPE
+2102 ITWFDSYVLPE
-2113 TDSEGKIIGYIGTI
+2113 TNSEGKIIGYIGTI

-2144 RRYATLAQ
+2144 RRYATLAE

-2176 MTGRPTEEALGK
+2176 MTGRPTQEALGQ

-2199 EPILTATSKAVA
+2199 EQILTATSTAVA
-2211 QKSKKNSE
+2211 QKNKKNSE
-2219 GRHQKPDGSI
+2219 GRHLKPDGSI
-2229 SWFYSQMVPEIDAN
+2229 SWFYSQMVPEIAAN
-2243 GTLVGYIGT
+2243 GNLLGYIGT
-2252 LTDITVRKEAEIA
+2252 LTDITVRKDAEIA

-2274 TLTEAAPVGIFRFDA
+2274 TLTEAAPVAIFRFNVAGD
-2289 EGNCIY
+2289 CIY
-2295 VNDRW
+2295 VNERW

-2306 PVDSALGMG
+2306 PAESALGMG
-2315 WIDSL
+2315 WVDTL
-2320 HPEDRDRIS
+2320 HPDDRDLILS
-2329 QEWDHG
+2329 QWGEKFQQQG
-2335 FDQGKFTQHEAR
+2335 FYENEGR
-2347 YLRPDGTI
+2347 CLRPDGTI
-2355 IWHYCQ
+2355 ISYYCQ
-2361 AVPEISED
+2361 VIPETNFN
-2369 GSFIGYIGT
+2369 GSVIGYIGT
-2378 LTNITAHKQAEIA
+2378 MTDITARKAVEEA

-2414 EQGNCIYVNER
+2414 AQGNCIYVNER

-2450 RDQLLSEWSQWTQLS
+2450 RDQLLMEWSQWVQLS

-2471 QREGRYI
+2471 QKEGKYI

-2490 ALAEINPDGIVVGY
+2490 ALPEINPEGNVVGY

-2514 KHNEDKLRKLSDRL
+2514 KRNEDKLRKLSDRL

-2542 DIVNDVLFWDERMH
+2542 DIVNDVLFWDERMY
-2556 ELYGIQPSEF
+2556 ELYGVQPSEF
-2566 DGVYDTWIQRV
+2566 DGAYETWFQRV
-2577 HPDDRAAVEAL
+2577 HPDDRAASEKL
-2588 SQRVLQGQIE
+2588 SEQVRQDKIV

-2604 VVHPDGSIR
+2604 VVHPDGNIR

-2626 GEAIRMVGVNYD
+2626 GEALRMVGVNYD
-2638 ITERKLAELE
+2638 ITDRKLAELE

-2655 REIIYNES
+2655 REVIYNES

-2669 VDPQTLLTID
+2669 VDPQNLLTID
-2679 CNRRAIELFAAN
+2679 CNRRAVELFAAN
-2691 HKTDLIGIAG
+2691 HKADLIGIAG
-2701 HTLQHKPFSE
+2701 HTLQRQVFSE
-2711 DELAAIAVE
+2711 DELAAIAAE
-2720 MESKGFWSRELEYIN
+2720 MESKGFWSRELEYVN
-2735 HQGNSFWG
+2735 YQGNCFWG
-2743 NIASKPITVAGRR
+2743 NIAAKEITVAGRR

-2774 LATYTRELADLYN
+2774 LATYTRDLADLYN

-2813 GYTYEEI
+2813 GYSYEEI

-2872 AVQSED
+2872 AVKGED
-2878 GTFISSRSSIF
+2878 GTFIASRSSIF
-2889 DIRDRKQAEREL
+2889 DIRDRKQAEQEL

-2919 FWKDCDSRYIGCNP
+2919 FWKDCESRYLGCNP
-2933 SFASDYQLT
+2933 SFANDCQLT
-2942 PNEIIG
+2942 PDEIIG
-2948 KTDLELPWAEWAHLY
+2948 KTDLELPWSEFANLY
-2963 RADDAFVINTKTAKL
+2963 RADDALVINTKTAKL
-2978 GYEEPTVNL
+2978 GYEEPNANP
-2987 NGEQIW
+2987 NGEQVW

-3012 ASYEDITERKQ
+3012 GSYEDITERKK
-3023 AEEQLQHTNHQL
+3023 AEEQLHHSNQQL

-3126 VRTLCDASI
+3126 VRTLCDSSI

-3147 ALSTRIAE
+3147 GLSTRIAE
-3155 NLGNIYIDDR
+3155 NLGNIYVDDR

-3191 VSLEAAGEQGST
+3191 VALEEAGEQGSRGAEGAEEAT
-3203 GSEVAV
+3203 STSSSTLREAAIAST
-3209 VNSPPSP
+3209 SPPPPYIS
-3216 QICFSVIDTGIGIN
+3216 FSVIDTGIGIR

-3241 MQLDSSLNRLYNG
+3241 MQLDSSLNRQYNG

-3268 HGGTVSVSSKVGE
+3268 HGGTVSLSSKVGE

-3293 SDCLPKMQVTAPLP
+3293 SDRLSTMQVTAPLP
-3307 SHRLPADNSQVLII
+3307 SHRLPTDNAQVLII

-3332 RYLSE
+3332 RYLTE
-3337 IGMQPIV
+3337 MGMQPVV

-3386 TKEIPVIIISVV
+3386 TKDIPVIIISVV

-3430 YIPRND
+3430 YIPRRD
-3436 STALIVVPQPAVNPP
+3436 STALIVVPQAAAKSP